1 MRTFLLAAL
10 SVISPLAA
18 CGPGPSEAPP
28 KTVVPEVQSLQ
39 TQLNCLPPTDWAWAP
54 PATVNVGLIASQVTS
69 VVGLSDSIG
78 GVGVKLELVNN
89 QYPTQYVNVVEDR
102 SAAGAGWQTSY
113 IIQDW
118 PNGVGK
124 IVFNQAAGNSLGG
137 QWGYT
142 NLYAFSGSTI
152 NALDWNPLV
161 ADHIHAE
168 PGTPYTPFS
177 PCFGT
182 GYVFDDGQSNITGTL
197 VNTAAGSVVRWNN
210 AYSFRAR
217 MNQSWPLWRG
227 EQALYLKKDVAAM
240 GDLRIYLSKE
250 GTIHGPIRP
259 VNRFSILGADCN
271 QEKGSHCNMEKVDY
285 AVLVWTIF
293 GVDVGI
299 AIRVDEDISLNM
311 EEETYCTNPND
322 LTCGNINFHA
332 WTTLPS
338 ANIPAG
344 SVRAVSRDYY
354 IGTLPQLAA
363 LGYTI
368 Q

>member
-1 MRTFLLAAL
+1 MA
-10 SVISPLAA
+10 S
-18 CGPGPSEAPP
+18 
-28 KTVVPEVQSLQ
+28 KVQSLQ
-39 TQLNCLPPTDWAWAP
+39 TQLSCFQPFEWAP

-118 PNGVGK
+118 PGGVGN
-124 IVFNQAAGNSLGG
+124 IVFNQAAGNSTAG

-161 ADHIHAE
+161 SDHLHEA
-168 PGTPYTPFS
+168 GTSFS
-177 PCFGT
+177 PCYST
-182 GYVFDDGQSNITGTL
+182 GYVFDDGQSNITGAL
-197 VNTAAGSVVRWNN
+197 VNTAAGSVVRWTN

-217 MNQSWPLWRG
+217 VNQSWPQWSA
-227 EQALYLKKDVAAM
+227 EQALYLKKNVASM
-240 GDLRIYLSKE
+240 GDLRIYLRKGS
-250 GTIHGPIRP
+250 TVHGPIRP
-259 VNRFSILGADCN
+259 VSRFTIPEATCVQNNGSACN
-271 QEKGSHCNMEKVDY
+271 TVPYDY
-285 AVLVWTIF
+285 AVLVWNIL

-299 AIRVDEDISLNM
+299 AIPDLSDGVSLNM
-311 EEETYCTNPND
+311 EETTYCSNAND

-332 WTTLPS
+332 WKRLPS
-338 ANIPAG
+338 ANILAG
-344 SVRAVSRDYY
+344 SVRTVARDYV

>member
-1 MRTFLLAAL
+1 MA
-10 SVISPLAA
+10 
-18 CGPGPSEAPP
+18 SEAQP
-28 KTVVPEVQSLQ
+28 LQ
-39 TQLNCLPPTDWAWAP
+39 TQLNCLPPSDWAWAP

-118 PNGVGK
+118 PGGVGN

-152 NALDWNPLV
+152 NAMDWNPLV
-161 ADHIHAE
+161 ADHIHETGAA
-168 PGTPYTPFS
+168 FS
-177 PCFGT
+177 PCQDT
-182 GYVFDDGQSNITGTL
+182 GYVFDDGQSNITGAL
-197 VNTAAGSVVRWNN
+197 VSTAAGSVVRWTN
-210 AYSFRAR
+210 AYSYRAR
-217 MNQSWPLWRG
+217 MNQSWPKWSA
-227 EQALYLKKDVAAM
+227 EQALYLKKNVASM
-240 GDLRIYLSKE
+240 GDLRIYLRNGS
-250 GTIHGPIRP
+250 TVHGPIRP
-259 VNRFSILGADCN
+259 VNRFSIPGATCSQD
-271 QEKGSHCNMEKVDY
+271 KGSHCNTGAYDY

-299 AIRVDEDISLNM
+299 AIPNLSDGVSLNM
-311 EEETYCTNPND
+311 EEETYCPDAND

-332 WTTLPS
+332 WTVVPS
-338 ANIPAG
+338 TNILAG
-344 SVRAVSRDYY
+344 SVRTVSRDYY

-363 LGYTI
+363 LGYTV